1 MIGRLVHTWRVAAA
15 ILRAAAWLVPGRS
28 RAEWLAEWRGE
39 LWHVGIACGA
49 GLENAVH
56 GRQRITTFCLG
67 AFEDAGMLR
76 LVSCRAWM
84 VRWLEAGTASRC
96 LVLLT
101 AVFLVS
107 LGCALCRPELRAG
120 LWDGTAS
127 ATDNLVLVTQERYQG
142 EATPTIGYA
151 QYRAWKAN
159 PYPFAKRLV
168 FYRTAWQWVRGSD
181 GRVARLRVGYASE
194 SMLAVL
200 ETTGGMAGQAIP
212 EVLLARGANAGGLGH
227 GIEID
232 GQRFAVKG
240 VARDAWNVPGGMDAV
255 VIESDAALERSLPG
269 TPGFLLAPGIEP
281 ALRWNDP
288 GHPYVLAFGVN
299 GGVTRYECGTLA
311 ERQTRPSALFLFA
324 LVLAALA
331 LPATTPLPLGD
342 YPAED
347 CSQGTAWRAR
357 RWALLGSKVVLGVGA
372 VYFLSLSLAYASL
385 SNDSPGAES
394 LQLLMA
400 VAGLLFVLRWALRD
414 QRRRCPKCLR
424 LLTGAA
430 HVGHPSRSF
439 LAWHGTELLCA
450 SGHGMLYIPEHPTS
464 WCSTQ
469 RWRPL
474 DASWGSLFLT

>member
-1 MIGRLVHTWRVAAA
+1 MIARLVHTWRMAAA
-15 ILRAAAWLVPGRS
+15 ILWAAAWLVPRRS

-39 LWHVGIACGA
+39 LWHVGVACGA
-49 GLENAVH
+49 ARANAVH
-56 GRQRITTFCLG
+56 GRRRITAFCLG
-67 AFEDAGMLR
+67 AFKDAGTLR
-76 LVSCRAWM
+76 LVSWRACFA
-84 VRWLEAGTASRC
+84 RWLEAGTASRC
-96 LVLLT
+96 LVLL
-101 AVFLVS
+101 AALFLVS
-107 LGCALCRPELRAG
+107 LGSALCRTEVRAG
-120 LWDGTAS
+120 LWGGSVDS
-127 ATDNLVLVTQERYQG
+127 TDNLVLVTQERYQG
-142 EATPTIGYA
+142 EAEPTIGFA
-151 QYRAWKAN
+151 QYEAWKAN
-159 PYPFAKRLV
+159 PFPFARRLV

-181 GRVARLRVGYASE
+181 GRGARLRVGYASE
-194 SMLAVL
+194 SMLGVL
-200 ETTGGMAGQAIP
+200 APTATRARQARP
-212 EVLLARGANAGGLGH
+212 EVLVARGAKAGRFGRE
-227 GIEID
+227 IEIE
-232 GQRFAVKG
+232 GQRFAVTG
-240 VARDAWNVPGGMDAV
+240 VARDDWNVPGGMDAV
-255 VIESDAALERSLPG
+255 VIESDAALERSLPE

-311 ERQTRPSALFLFA
+311 ERRTRPTALFLFA

-347 CSQGTAWRAR
+347 CSPGTAWRAR
-357 RWALLGSKVVLGVGA
+357 RWALLGSKVALGVGT
-372 VYFLSLSLAYASL
+372 VFCLSLSLGYAGL
-385 SNDSPGAES
+385 PEDSPGAES
-394 LQLLMA
+394 LQLLLA